1 MSRSWHPAMIR
12 CQHRAEKGG
21 NLHQGLDLVF
31 YGDSITEAFRGTL
44 MGVPYD
50 KFRDVPEV
58 FAKHYGRLRAH
69 VFSVA
74 GAPREQPRVSCHCAR
89 QAHPFVFN
97 FGNLRVWRPLLDNQK
112 NIFLPFIS

>member
-1 MSRSWHPAMIR
+1 M
-12 CQHRAEKGG
+12 
-21 NLHQGLDLVF
+21 F

-74 GAPREQPRVSCHCAR
+74 GAPRE
-89 QAHPFVFN
+89 
-97 FGNLRVWRPLLDNQK
+97 RPHVLL
-112 NIFLPFIS
+112 